1 MAVMNA
7 AQRQAAVDEFIGD
20 LNRARE
26 PIAVIK
32 ADLAAAVAAVDQWA
46 SDNAA
51 SLNAAIPQPARANL
65 TASQKA
71 RILRY
76 VIKQRFVSGV

>member
-1 MAVMNA
+1 MAIMNA
-7 AQRQAAVDEFIGD
+7 AQRAEAQREFVKD
-20 LNRARE
+20 LNNARE
-26 PIAVIK
+26 PIAVNK
-32 ADLAAAVAAVDQWA
+32 SDLALAVAAIDQWA

-51 SLNAAIPQPARANL
+51 SMNAAIPQPARANL

-76 VIKQRFVSGV
+76 VVKQRFVNGV